1 MQKGK
6 ISNDVEEV
14 KKPQEQFEDR
24 RILDELKNSYL
35 NYAMSVIVSRALP
48 DVRDG
53 LKPSQRRILVAM
65 NDLNLGPRSKHR
77 KCAKIVGDTG
87 GNYHPHGD
95 QATYGTLVRL
105 GQEWSMRYL
114 LIDPQ
119 GNFGS
124 IDSDPPAAMRYT
136 EARMAAPAMDMLEDI
151 NHDTV
156 DFVPN
161 YDETR
166 QEPTVLPSKF
176 PNLLVNGSTGIAV
189 GMATNIPPH
198 NIGEV
203 CDALLLVIEDPNC
216 GFKDIIKRLPGP
228 DFPTGGII
236 CGRKGIMD
244 AYTTGRGHLTVRG
257 KVDIETTKRGKER
270 ILITEIPYMVV
281 KTTIVSK
288 VADCVHNNVIGEI
301 ADIRDESDRH
311 GLRIVIDLKKDT
323 DPEIVLNKLYR
334 YTPLQ
339 STFAIA
345 NIALVNDRPE
355 TLNIKEMLDRFI
367 DHRKIVVRR
376 RSMFLLKR
384 CRNRAHI
391 LEGLILAVS
400 DIDEIIELIKKSPD
414 TPTAKLN
421 LMGKPLRLA
430 ELATLKEILP
440 KAFVKEKSKGEHF
453 LTGPQADAILT
464 MQLQRLTGLE
474 MEKLAREYAEV
485 TEQIEGYEAILASD
499 RVLLDIIR
507 EDIYEI
513 KEKYGDARRTKITT
527 KAEQLAVEDLIA
539 EEEVIVTVSHSGY
552 VKRMPIDTYR
562 KQARGGRG
570 IIGSDTK
577 EGDFIEHLFVA
588 STHDYLLIFTN
599 RGKCYWLKVYDVPS
613 MSRQSK
619 GRNIVNLLNLG
630 NQQIASIINVSTFG
644 GEDEEDT
651 QQRQLIMATKN
662 GLVKK
667 TKLSA
672 YSNPRTT
679 GVIAINL
686 DPNDD
691 LIGVSLTTGADHI
704 ILGTRDGMT
713 IRFDE
718 SQVRSMGRASRGVKG
733 IKLRTGDVVVGMV
746 IVEEK
751 AALFTVCENGYGKR
765 TGLENYRPQSR
776 GGVGLKNIKT
786 TARNGKVVA
795 LEAVQNKDDLMLI
808 TAQGMVIRTGLDQI
822 RSIGRNTQG
831 VRLIKLKAGDTL
843 VAAEKIAAEDANGE
857 KDKSRNNQESQPK
870 SEANGEP
877 EPIDDELDEPES
889 KPTHNLEPKPKHNP
903 KPKSK
908 SEPKAKK
915 ISKTKP
921 KLELKSKD
929 RRKSGKRTSELA
941 N

>member
-1 MQKGK
+1 MKE
-6 ISNDVEEV
+6 IE
-14 KKPQEQFEDR
+14 KKQERFEDM

-105 GQEWSMRYL
+105 GQDWNMRYTL
-114 LIDPQ
+114 VDPQ

-151 NHDTV
+151 KHDTV

-166 QEPTVLPSKF
+166 TEPTVLPSKF

-198 NIGEV
+198 NVAEV
-203 CDALLLVIEDPNC
+203 CDALLLVINEPNC

-236 CGRKGIMD
+236 CGKKGIMD

-257 KVDIETTKRGKER
+257 KVDIETNKKGKDR
-270 ILITEIPYMVV
+270 IIITEIPYMVV

-288 VADCVHNNVIGEI
+288 IADCVHNDTLPEVS
-301 ADIRDESDRH
+301 DVRDESDRH
-311 GLRIVIDLKKDT
+311 GLRIVVDLKKDA
-323 DPEIVLNKLYR
+323 DAEIALNKLYR
-334 YTPLQ
+334 YTQLQ
-339 STFAIA
+339 TTFAIA
-345 NIALVNDRPE
+345 NIALVNNRPE
-355 TLNIKEMLDRFI
+355 TLNIRQMLDCFI
-367 DHRKIVVRR
+367 DHRKTVIRR
-376 RSMFLLKR
+376 RSRFLLKR

-391 LEGLILAVS
+391 LEGLLLAVS
-400 DIDEIIELIKKSPD
+400 DIDEIIDLIKKSPD

-421 LMGKPLRLA
+421 LMEKPLRLA
-430 ELATLKEILP
+430 EVATLKKILP
-440 KAFVKEKSKGEHF
+440 EAFVREKSKGEHF
-453 LTGPQADAILT
+453 LTGPQADAILI

-474 MEKLAREYAEV
+474 MEKLAKEYADL

-499 RVLLDIIR
+499 QILLDIIR

-513 KEKYGDARRTKITT
+513 KEKYGDARRTKITAA
-527 KAEQLAVEDLIA
+527 AEQFAIEDLIA

-552 VKRMPIDTYR
+552 VKRLPIDTYR

-577 EGDFIEHLFVA
+577 EGDFIKHLFIA

-599 RGKCYWLKVYDVPS
+599 RGKCYWLKVYDIPS

-619 GRNIVNLLNLG
+619 GRNIVNLLKLG
-630 NQQIASIINVSTFG
+630 NQQIASIINVSSFEDQG
-644 GEDEEDT
+644 DEEAGKEV
-651 QQRQLIMATKN
+651 QPRQLVMATRN
-662 GLVKK
+662 GIVKK

-672 YSNPRTT
+672 YSNPRTN

-691 LIGVSLTTGADHI
+691 LIDVALTTGTDHI

-733 IKLRTGDVVVGMV
+733 INLRSGDAVVGMV

-786 TARNGKVVA
+786 SSRNGKVVA
-795 LEAVQNKDDLMLI
+795 LQAVQSKDDLMMI
-808 TAQGMVIRTGLDQI
+808 TANGMIIRTGLDEI

-831 VRLIKLKAGDTL
+831 VRLIKLKPDDKL
-843 VAAEKIAAEDANGE
+843 VAAEKIVSEGEDN
-857 KDKSRNNQESQPK
+857 
-870 SEANGEP
+870 
-877 EPIDDELDEPES
+877 
-889 KPTHNLEPKPKHNP
+889 
-903 KPKSK
+903 
-908 SEPKAKK
+908 
-915 ISKTKP
+915 
-921 KLELKSKD
+921 
-929 RRKSGKRTSELA
+929 
-941 N
+941 

>member
-1 MQKGK
+1 MKEAKK
-6 ISNDVEEV
+6 IKER
-14 KKPQEQFEDR
+14 FEDM

-95 QATYGTLVRL
+95 QATYGTLVRM
-105 GQEWSMRYL
+105 GQEWNMRYR

-136 EARMAAPAMDMLEDI
+136 EARITAPAMEMLEDI
-151 NHDTV
+151 KNDTV

-166 QEPTVLPSKF
+166 EEPTVLPSKF

-189 GMATNIPPH
+189 GMATNIAPH

-203 CDALLLVIEDPNC
+203 CDALLLVIKDADC

-236 CGRKGIMD
+236 CGKKGIMD
-244 AYTTGRGHLTVRG
+244 AYTTGRGHLTIRG
-257 KVDIETTKRGKER
+257 KAEIETIKKGRER
-270 ILITEIPYMVV
+270 IVITEIPYMVV

-288 VADCVHNNVIGEI
+288 IASCVRNNLISEI
-301 ADIRDESDRH
+301 SDIRDESDRR
-311 GLRIVIDLKKDT
+311 GMRIVVDMKKEADAN
-323 DPEIVLNKLYR
+323 VALNKLYR
-334 YTPLQ
+334 YTLLQ
-339 STFAIA
+339 TTFAIA
-345 NIALVNDRPE
+345 NIALVNNRPE
-355 TLNIKEMLDRFI
+355 TLNIKEMLEYFI
-367 DHRKIVVRR
+367 EHRKVVIRR
-376 RSMFLLKR
+376 RSKFLLRR

-414 TPTAKLN
+414 APTAKLE
-421 LMGKPLRLA
+421 LMKKPLRLA
-430 ELATLKEILP
+430 ESATLKELLP
-440 KAFVKEKSKGEHF
+440 KAFIKEKSESDQF

-474 MEKLAREYAEV
+474 IKKLAKEYAGLI
-485 TEQIEGYEAILASD
+485 EQIEGYEAILDSEQI
-499 RVLLDIIR
+499 LLDIIR

-513 KEKYGDARRTKITT
+513 KEKYSDKRRTQIS
-527 KAEQLAVEDLIA
+527 ARVEHLEIEDLIA

-552 VKRMPIDTYR
+552 VKRLPIDTYR
-562 KQARGGRG
+562 KQGRGGKG

-599 RGKCYWLKVYDVPS
+599 RGKCYWLKVYDVPK

-619 GRNIVNLLNLG
+619 GRNIVNLLKLG
-630 NQQIASIINVSTFG
+630 NQTIESIINVRDFD
-644 GEDEEDT
+644 GEEEERK
-651 QQRQLIMATKN
+651 RQLVMATKN

-667 TKLSA
+667 TRLIA
-672 YSNPRTT
+672 YSNPRAT
-679 GVIAINL
+679 GVIAIKL

-691 LIGVSLTTGADHI
+691 VIGVALTSGIDHI
-704 ILGTRDGMT
+704 VLGTRNGIA
-713 IRFDE
+713 IRFE
-718 SQVRSMGRASRGVKG
+718 EKQARSMGRVSRGVKG
-733 IKLRTGDVVVGMV
+733 IKLRSRDKVVDMV
-746 IVEEK
+746 IAEEG
-751 AALFTVCENGYGKR
+751 ASLLTVCENGYGKR
-765 TGLENYRPQSR
+765 TNFDDYRAQSR
-776 GGVGLKNIKT
+776 GGIGLINIKT

-795 LEAVQNKDDLMLI
+795 LKAVQDDDELMMI
-808 TAQGMVIRTGLDQI
+808 TARGIIIRTGLEQV

-831 VRLIKLKAGDTL
+831 VRLIKLKAGDKL
-843 VAAEKIAAEDANGE
+843 VAVEKIALEEVD
-857 KDKSRNNQESQPK
+857 D
-870 SEANGEP
+870 SEEQSGSNKKVEP
-877 EPIDDELDEPES
+877 ERET
-889 KPTHNLEPKPKHNP
+889 KKAKTKKT
-903 KPKSK
+903 PKSK
-908 SEPKAKK
+908 
-915 ISKTKP
+915 
-921 KLELKSKD
+921 
-929 RRKSGKRTSELA
+929 
-941 N
+941 

>member
-1 MQKGK
+1 MTEM
-6 ISNDVEEV
+6 S
-14 KKPQEQFEDR
+14 KPQEQFEDM

-77 KCAKIVGDTG
+77 KCAKIVGDTS

-95 QATYGTLVRL
+95 QATYGTLVRM
-105 GQEWSMRYL
+105 GQEWNMRYTL
-114 LIDPQ
+114 VDPQ

-136 EARMAAPAMDMLEDI
+136 EARMAAPATDMLEDI
-151 NHDTV
+151 RYETV

-166 QEPTVLPSKF
+166 MEPTVLPSKF

-198 NIGEV
+198 NVNEI

-236 CGRKGIMD
+236 CGRKGIME
-244 AYTTGRGHLTVRG
+244 AYTTGRGHLKVRG
-257 KVDIETTKRGKER
+257 KVDIETTKRGRER
-270 ILITEIPYMVV
+270 IVVTEIPYMVV

-288 VADCVHNNVIGEI
+288 IAECVQNNTLPEVS
-301 ADIRDESDRH
+301 DVRDESDRH
-311 GLRIVIDLKKDT
+311 GLRIVV
-323 DPEIVLNKLYR
+323 EIKRDADAEVALNKIYR

-345 NIALVNDRPE
+345 NIALVNNRPE
-355 TLNIKEMLDRFI
+355 TLNIRQMLDCFI
-367 DHRKIVVRR
+367 DHRKVVIRR
-376 RSMFLLKR
+376 RSRFLLKR

-400 DIDEIIELIKKSPD
+400 DIDEIIDLIKASPD

-421 LMGKPLRLA
+421 LMQKPLRLA
-430 ELATLKEILP
+430 EVATLKKILP
-440 KAFVKEKSKGEHF
+440 EAFVKEKSEGEHF

-474 MEKLAREYAEV
+474 IEKLAKEYAEL

-499 RVLLDIIR
+499 QLLLDIIR

-513 KEKYGDARRTKITT
+513 KEKYGDVRRTKITAA
-527 KAEQLAVEDLIA
+527 AEQFAVEDLIA
-539 EEEVIVTVSHSGY
+539 EEEVIVTISHGGY

-562 KQARGGRG
+562 RQGRGGRG

-577 EGDFIEHLFVA
+577 EGDFIEHLFIA

-630 NQQIASIINVSTFG
+630 SQQVASIINVSSFDD
-644 GEDEEDT
+644 DEGDEKP
-651 QQRQLIMATKN
+651 QRQLVMATQN
-662 GLVKK
+662 GIVKK

-672 YSNPRTT
+672 YGNPRSN

-691 LIGVSLTTGADHI
+691 LIGVALTTGADHI

-718 SQVRSMGRASRGVKG
+718 SQVRSMGRASRGVIG
-733 IKLRTGDVVVGMV
+733 IKLRQGDAVVDMV
-746 IVEEK
+746 IVEEG
-751 AALFTVCENGYGKR
+751 ADLFTVCENGYGKR
-765 TGLENYRPQSR
+765 TGLENYRPQGR
-776 GGVGLKNIKT
+776 GGMGLINIKT
-786 TARNGKVVA
+786 SERNGKVVA
-795 LEAVQNKDDLMLI
+795 LKAVQSKDDLMMI
-808 TAQGMVIRTGLDQI
+808 TAQGMIIRTGLDEI

-831 VRLIKLKAGDTL
+831 VRLINLKPGDEL
-843 VAAEKIAAEDANGE
+843 VAAAKII
-857 KDKSRNNQESQPK
+857 
-870 SEANGEP
+870 SEE
-877 EPIDDELDEPES
+877 EDEPQE
-889 KPTHNLEPKPKHNP
+889 TQ
-903 KPKSK
+903 
-908 SEPKAKK
+908 
-915 ISKTKP
+915 
-921 KLELKSKD
+921 
-929 RRKSGKRTSELA
+929 
-941 N
+941 

>member
-1 MQKGK
+1 M
-6 ISNDVEEV
+6 
-14 KKPQEQFEDR
+14 

-105 GQEWSMRYL
+105 GQDWNMRYPL
-114 LIDPQ
+114 VDPQ

-136 EARMAAPAMDMLEDI
+136 EARMAAPAMEMLEDI
-151 NHDTV
+151 KHDTV
-156 DFVPN
+156 DFIPN

-166 QEPTVLPSKF
+166 TEPTVLPSKF

-203 CDALLLVIEDPNC
+203 CDALLLIIDDPDC
-216 GFKDIIKRLPGP
+216 GFKDILKRLPGP

-257 KVDIETTKRGKER
+257 KVGIETSKRGRES
-270 ILITEIPYMVV
+270 IVITEIPYMVV

-288 VADCVHNNVIGEI
+288 IADCVHNNTLPEV
-301 ADIRDESDRH
+301 ADVRDESDRH
-311 GLRIVIDLKKDT
+311 GLRIVVDLKRDAET
-323 DPEIVLNKLYR
+323 EIVLNKLYR
-334 YTPLQ
+334 YTLLQ
-339 STFAIA
+339 TTFAIA
-345 NIALVNDRPE
+345 NIALVNNRPE
-355 TLNIKEMLDRFI
+355 TLNIREMLDCFI
-367 DHRKIVVRR
+367 DHRKIVIRR
-376 RSMFLLKR
+376 RTRFLLKR

-400 DIDEIIELIKKSPD
+400 DIDEIIDLIKKSPD
-414 TPTAKLN
+414 APTAKLN
-421 LMGKPLRLA
+421 LMKKPLRLA
-430 ELATLKEILP
+430 EVATLKKILP
-440 KAFVKEKSKGEHF
+440 ESFIAEKTKGEHF

-474 MEKLAREYAEV
+474 IEKLAKEYAELA
-485 TEQIEGYEAILASD
+485 ERIEDYEAILASEEL
-499 RVLLDIIR
+499 LLDIIR
-507 EDIYEI
+507 EDICEI
-513 KEKYGDARRTKITT
+513 KEKYSDARRTQIAAA
-527 KAEQLAVEDLIA
+527 AEQFDMEDLIA
-539 EEEVIVTVSHSGY
+539 DEEVIVTVSHTGY

-577 EGDFIEHLFVA
+577 EGDFIKHLFVA

-613 MSRQSK
+613 LSRQSK
-619 GRNIVNLLNLG
+619 GRNIVNLLKLG
-630 NQQIASIINVSTFG
+630 NQQVASIINVSSF
-644 GEDEEDT
+644 EDEGP
-651 QQRQLIMATKN
+651 QQRQLVMATRN
-662 GLVKK
+662 GIIKK

-672 YSNPRTT
+672 YGNPRTS

-686 DPNDD
+686 DPSDD
-691 LIGVSLTTGADHI
+691 LIGVALTTGKDDI
-704 ILGTRDGMT
+704 VLGTRDGMT
-713 IRFDE
+713 IRFE
-718 SQVRSMGRASRGVKG
+718 ENQARSMGRASRGVIG
-733 IKLRTGDVVVGMV
+733 IKLRGGDAVVGMV

-765 TGLENYRPQSR
+765 TGLDNYRSQSR
-776 GGVGLKNIKT
+776 GGLGLKNIKT
-786 TARNGKVVA
+786 TERNGKVVA
-795 LEAVQNKDDLMLI
+795 LKAVHSNDDLMMI
-808 TAQGMVIRTGLDQI
+808 TAKGIIIRTGLDQI

-831 VRLIKLKAGDTL
+831 VRLIKLKEGDKL
-843 VAAEKIAAEDANGE
+843 VAAEKIVSESDPKEKAENPRKPQVKNGN
-857 KDKSRNNQESQPK
+857 DGASES
-870 SEANGEP
+870 
-877 EPIDDELDEPES
+877 
-889 KPTHNLEPKPKHNP
+889 
-903 KPKSK
+903 
-908 SEPKAKK
+908 
-915 ISKTKP
+915 
-921 KLELKSKD
+921 
-929 RRKSGKRTSELA
+929 
-941 N
+941 

>member
-1 MQKGK
+1 MKK
-6 ISNDVEEV
+6 S
-14 KKPQEQFEDR
+14 KKPRDSRSRVNEGSPPKQPAPREPNTGIEDM

-105 GQEWSMRYL
+105 GQEWNMRYP

-136 EARMAAPAMDMLEDI
+136 EARMAAPAMEMLEDI
-151 NHDTV
+151 KHDTV

-166 QEPTVLPSKF
+166 AEPTVLPSKF

-198 NIGEV
+198 NIAEI
-203 CDALLLVIEDPNC
+203 CDALLLIIEDPNC

-236 CGRKGIMD
+236 CGKKGIMD

-257 KVDIETTKRGKER
+257 KVDVETTKRNRER
-270 ILITEIPYMVV
+270 IVITEIPYMVV

-288 VADCVHNNVIGEI
+288 IADCVHSNTLPEV

-311 GLRIVIDLKKDT
+311 GLRIVVDLKKDA
-323 DPEIVLNKLYR
+323 DADIVLNKLYR
-334 YTPLQ
+334 YTSLQ

-345 NIALVNDRPE
+345 NIALVNNRPE
-355 TLNIKEMLDRFI
+355 TLNIKEMLDCFI
-367 DHRKIVVRR
+367 EHRKTVVRR
-376 RSMFLLKR
+376 RTRFLLKR

-400 DIDEIIELIKKSPD
+400 DIDEIIDLIKKSPD

-421 LMGKPLRLA
+421 LMKKPLKLA
-430 ELATLKEILP
+430 ELATLKKILP
-440 KAFVKEKSKGEHF
+440 KAFIKEKSKGKHF

-474 MEKLAREYAEV
+474 IEKLAKEYAEM
-485 TEQIEGYEAILASD
+485 TEQIEGYEAILASEEI
-499 RVLLDIIR
+499 LLDIIR

-513 KEKYGDARRTKITT
+513 KEKYGDARRTKITAA
-527 KAEQLAVEDLIA
+527 AEQFADEDLIA

-552 VKRMPIDTYR
+552 VKRLPIDTYR
-562 KQARGGRG
+562 RQARGGRG

-577 EGDFIEHLFVA
+577 VGDFIEHLFIA

-599 RGKCYWLKVYDVPS
+599 RGKCYWLKVYDIPS

-619 GRNIVNLLNLG
+619 GRNIVNLLRLG
-630 NQQIASIINVSTFG
+630 NQQVASIINVSSFN
-644 GEDEEDT
+644 GEDD
-651 QQRQLIMATKN
+651 QDAHQRQLVMATKN
-662 GLVKK
+662 GIVKK

-672 YSNPRTT
+672 YSNPRST

-686 DPNDD
+686 DPTDD
-691 LIGVSLTTGADHI
+691 LIGVALTTGDDHI

-718 SQVRSMGRASRGVKG
+718 SQVRSMGRASRGVIG
-733 IKLRTGDVVVGMV
+733 IRLRSGDAVVDMV

-795 LEAVQNKDDLMLI
+795 LKAVQNKDDLMMI
-808 TAQGMVIRTGLDQI
+808 TANGMIIRTGLDQI

-831 VRLIKLKAGDTL
+831 VRLIKLKPGDKL
-843 VAAEKIAAEDANGE
+843 VAAEKIVSEETDNPKG
-857 KDKSRNNQESQPK
+857 KSGSNNKMQ
-870 SEANGEP
+870 
-877 EPIDDELDEPES
+877 S
-889 KPTHNLEPKPKHNP
+889 KPKVEVEPKPEAKSKP
-903 KPKSK
+903 KVKSK
-908 SEPKAKK
+908 SKTRKK
-915 ISKTKP
+915 SSKR
-921 KLELKSKD
+921 
-929 RRKSGKRTSELA
+929 RRKS
-941 N
+941 

>member
-1 MQKGK
+1 M
-6 ISNDVEEV
+6 
-14 KKPQEQFEDR
+14 KKEIKEPQEHFEDM

-65 NDLNLGPRSKHR
+65 NDLNLGPRSTHR

-95 QATYGTLVRL
+95 QATYGTLVRMA
-105 GQEWSMRYL
+105 QDWNMRYR

-124 IDSDPPAAMRYT
+124 IDADPPAAMRYT
-136 EARMAAPAMDMLEDI
+136 EARMAAPAMEILEDI
-151 NHDTV
+151 KHDTV

-166 QEPTVLPSKF
+166 TEPTVLPSKF
-176 PNLLVNGSTGIAV
+176 PSLLVNGSTGIAV
-189 GMATNIPPH
+189 GMATNIATH
-198 NIGEV
+198 NIAEV

-216 GFKDIIKRLPGP
+216 GFKDIMKVLPGP
-228 DFPTGGII
+228 DFPTGGMI
-236 CGRKGIMD
+236 CGKKGIVD
-244 AYTTGRGHLTVRG
+244 AYTTGRGHLRVRG
-257 KVDIETTKRGKER
+257 KADIETTKRGRER
-270 ILITEIPYMVV
+270 IVITEIPYMVV

-288 VADCVHNNVIGEI
+288 IADCVHNNVIPEVS
-301 ADIRDESDRH
+301 DIRDESDRH
-311 GLRIVIDLKKDT
+311 GLRIVVDLKKDS
-323 DPEIVLNKLYR
+323 DAEIVLNKLYR
-334 YTPLQ
+334 YSPLQ

-345 NIALVNDRPE
+345 NIALVNNRPE
-355 TLNIKEMLDRFI
+355 TLNIKQMLEYFI
-367 DHRKIVVRR
+367 DHRKNVVRR
-376 RSMFLLKR
+376 RSRFLLKR

-421 LMGKPLRLA
+421 LMKKPLRLA
-430 ELATLKEILP
+430 EVATLKKVLP
-440 KAFVKEKSKGEHF
+440 KAFVKEKSKGKHF

-474 MEKLAREYAEV
+474 MEKLAKEYADI
-485 TEQIEGYEAILASD
+485 TEQIEGYEAILAD
-499 RVLLDIIR
+499 ETILLDIIR
-507 EDIYEI
+507 EDIHEI
-513 KEKYGDARRTKITT
+513 KGKYGDKRRTRIT
-527 KAEQLAVEDLIA
+527 AEVEIFDAEDLIA
-539 EEEVIVTVSHSGY
+539 EEEVIVTVSHGGY

-562 KQARGGRG
+562 KQGRGGTG

-599 RGKCYWLKVYDVPS
+599 RGRCYWLKVYDVPS

-619 GRNIVNLLNLG
+619 GRNIVNLLKLG
-630 NQQIASIINVSTFG
+630 NQQMASIINVSSFD
-644 GEDEEDT
+644 GEEDDT
-651 QQRQLIMATKN
+651 QQRQLVMATRN
-662 GLVKK
+662 GTIKK
-667 TKLSA
+667 TRLSA
-672 YSNPRTT
+672 YSNPRST

-691 LIGVSLTTGADHI
+691 LIGVALTTGSDHI
-704 ILGTRDGMT
+704 VLGTRDGMT

-718 SQVRSMGRASRGVKG
+718 GEVRSMGRASRGVRG
-733 IKLRTGDVVVGMV
+733 IKLRAGDSVVGMV

-765 TGLENYRPQSR
+765 TGLENYRPQNR

-795 LEAVQNKDDLMLI
+795 LKAVHNKDDLMMI
-808 TAQGMVIRTGLDQI
+808 TANGMIIRTGLDEI

-831 VRLIKLKAGDTL
+831 VRLIKLRAGDKL
-843 VAAEKIAAEDANGE
+843 VAAEKIVYEDVGNP
-857 KDKSRNNQESQPK
+857 KDKS
-870 SEANGEP
+870 
-877 EPIDDELDEPES
+877 
-889 KPTHNLEPKPKHNP
+889 NP
-903 KPKSK
+903 KPKAKSGSEPGPKTERGAGSSRNSK
-908 SEPKAKK
+908 SEPKPKAAKAG
-915 ISKTKP
+915 P
-921 KLELKSKD
+921 AKSKSKGKSKVKK
-929 RRKSGKRTSELA
+929 RSSKRGRKS
-941 N
+941 

>member
-1 MQKGK
+1 VEGSKGIMK
-6 ISNDVEEV
+6 EVEQI
-14 KKPQEQFEDR
+14 QERFEKM

-77 KCAKIVGDTG
+77 KCAKIVGDTS

-105 GQEWSMRYL
+105 GQDWNMRYP

-124 IDSDPPAAMRYT
+124 IDADPPAAMRYT
-136 EARMAAPAMDMLEDI
+136 EARMAAPAIEILEDI

-166 QEPTVLPSKF
+166 TEPTVLPSKF

-198 NIGEV
+198 NISEV
-203 CDALLLVIEDPNC
+203 CDALLLLIEDPGC

-236 CGRKGIMD
+236 CGRKGIVA
-244 AYTTGRGHLTVRG
+244 AYTTGKGHLTVRS
-257 KVDIETTKRGKER
+257 KVDIETSKRGR
-270 ILITEIPYMVV
+270 QNIVITEIPYMVV

-288 VADCVHNNVIGEI
+288 IAECVQKGTITEI
-301 ADIRDESDRH
+301 ADVRDESDRH
-311 GLRIVIDLKKDT
+311 GLRIVVDLKKDA
-323 DPEIVLNKLYR
+323 DAAVALNKLYR
-334 YTPLQ
+334 YSPLQ

-345 NIALVNDRPE
+345 NIALVNNRPE
-355 TLNIKEMLDRFI
+355 MLNIKQMLSYFI
-367 DHRKIVVRR
+367 DHRKEVIRR
-376 RSMFLLKR
+376 RSRFLLKR

-421 LMGKPLRLA
+421 LMKKPLKLA
-430 ELATLKEILP
+430 EVATLRKILP
-440 KAFVKEKSKGEHF
+440 KNFVKEKTRGKHF

-474 MEKLAREYAEV
+474 MEKLAKEYTNI
-485 TEQIEGYEAILASD
+485 TEEIEGYEAILANENILMD
-499 RVLLDIIR
+499 VIR
-507 EDIYEI
+507 EDIHEI
-513 KEKYGDARRTKITT
+513 KEKYGDKRQTQIA
-527 KAEQLAVEDLIA
+527 AEVAQLDVEDLIA

-562 KQARGGRG
+562 RQGRGGRG

-577 EGDFIEHLFVA
+577 EGDFIKHLFVA

-619 GRNIVNLLNLG
+619 GRNIVNLLNLA
-630 NQQIASIINVSTFG
+630 NQQIASIINVSSFN
-644 GEDEEDT
+644 GEDEQT
-651 QQRQLIMATKN
+651 QRQLVMATKN
-662 GLVKK
+662 GVIKK
-667 TKLSA
+667 TRLSA
-672 YSNPRTT
+672 YGNPRST

-691 LIGVSLTTGADHI
+691 LIGVTLTTGTNHI
-704 ILGTRDGMT
+704 VLGTRDGMT

-718 SQVRSMGRASRGVKG
+718 KQVRSMGRASRGVKG
-733 IKLRTGDVVVGMV
+733 IKLRSGDSVVGMV

-765 TGLENYRPQSR
+765 TGFENYRPQSR

-795 LEAVQNKDDLMLI
+795 LEAVQSGDDLMLI
-808 TAQGMVIRTGLDQI
+808 TANGMIIRTGLDEI

-831 VRLIKLKAGDTL
+831 VRLIKLKSGDKL
-843 VAAEKIAAEDANGE
+843 VAAEKIVGE
-857 KDKSRNNQESQPK
+857 SDETGTGGKTDNNQKSAPK
-870 SEANGEP
+870 SEAK
-877 EPIDDELDEPES
+877 PES
-889 KPTHNLEPKPKHNP
+889 KPKTKSKPVP

-908 SEPKAKK
+908 LRSKAGTKVKKRAKSKQKSKSKPKAKK
-915 ISKTKP
+915 KTGK
-921 KLELKSKD
+921 KVKKKT
-929 RRKSGKRTSELA
+929 RKSR
-941 N
+941 